1 MLVLTD
7 LERDKIEAS
16 LKADHFFWLDLD
28 DPLPGVVQEAADLL
42 HLHPVAVEDTLEFG
56 QRPKVD
62 VYENHLLLVFYTARM
77 TEENTAQ
84 PVEVHL
90 YLSGGFVVT
99 VRRST
104 CTVLDQ
110 LHKDLGEVPIH
121 DEGYLIYRILDT
133 LTDAYYP
140 VINAVEARVD
150 DLEGQVLL
158 RARREQVPVIYR
170 LRQEVRE
177 LLRIAASQRDHSMQ
191 TAEAIRSLPGLE
203 QGTREYL
210 RDIGD
215 HLVQI
220 AGELQRQTDDLNALT
235 GTYFNSNADRL
246 NAVVTRVTIA
256 GTIFIT
262 WTVFAGFF
270 GQNFGWLVRHIDGP
284 LSFFSLGLGLPVL
297 VTALAGVVMY
307 LKRDDLF

>member
-7 LERDKIEAS
+7 LERDKIEGS

-28 DPLPGVVQEAADLL
+28 DPPAGEIQEAAEMLG
-42 HLHPVAVEDTLEFG
+42 LHPVAVEDTLEFG
-56 QRPKVD
+56 QRPKLD

-77 TEENTAQ
+77 TEVNTAE

-90 YLSGGFVVT
+90 YLSGSFVLT
-99 VRRST
+99 VRRRT
-104 CTVLDQ
+104 CTVLEKLHEQ
-110 LHKDLGEVPIH
+110 LQEVPIH

-150 DLEGQVLL
+150 ALEGEVLA
-158 RARREQVPVIYR
+158 RARREQVPMIYR

-177 LLRIAASQRDHSMQ
+177 LLRIASSQRDHSAQ
-191 TAEAIRSLPGLE
+191 TADAIRELPGLE

-215 HLVQI
+215 HLAQI

-235 GTYFNSNADRL
+235 GTYFNANADRL
-246 NAVVTRVTIA
+246 NLVVTRATIA
-256 GTIFIT
+256 GTVFIT
-262 WTVFAGFF
+262 WTVFTGFF
-270 GQNFGWLVRHIDGP
+270 GQNFGWLVRHIHGS
-284 LSFFSLGLGLPVL
+284 LSFASLGLVLPLV
-297 VTALAGVVMY
+297 VTALAGLVLY